1 MKGISRYILTMLVP
15 FLCLSCTDEIPMPA
29 GCGAAGG
36 VDRGKTVRVSLPF
49 SVSGGIRSDI
59 VTRAAGTEDS
69 RLGRIMLFMYENKG
83 KDQSQNKLLGYR
95 IFLNSNEGTVNN
107 EEDGFWT
114 GEGNEGRLNFYA
126 YPGDVYIYLLG
137 NVTGS
142 FLKYFPGM
150 QSEEELKGLT
160 DQEKFFQ
167 AVRPT
172 WTGNFNMTGGYLPL
186 AGSVN
191 NSTAACR
198 IGEDGTVTYMDDAT
212 GTETRIDSINN
223 PFLLKRLMA
232 KISFT
237 FKSKEGVTFTPR
249 SYQFRHVAEWVSP
262 KFSQDRTDKIGV
274 TDGEQTPFN
283 PQTPNF
289 FLVYV
294 PENMARTQAT
304 GITSFHDREKIKK
317 GSSGINLKETQEGHE
332 SHYQFENAPENTTYV
347 EVTGHFKGKIIKG
360 WKWRRT

>member
-126 YPGDVYIYLLG
+126 YPGDVHIYLLG

-142 FLKYFPGM
+142 FLSIFPACNRRR
-150 QSEEELKGLT
+150 SLK
-160 DQEKFFQ
+160 D
-167 AVRPT
+167 
-172 WTGNFNMTGGYLPL
+172 LPIRKNSFRR
-186 AGSVN
+186 SVPHGRAT
-191 NSTAACR
+191 ST
-198 IGEDGTVTYMDDAT
+198 
-212 GTETRIDSINN
+212 
-223 PFLLKRLMA
+223 
-232 KISFT
+232 
-237 FKSKEGVTFTPR
+237 
-249 SYQFRHVAEWVSP
+249 
-262 KFSQDRTDKIGV
+262 
-274 TDGEQTPFN
+274 
-283 PQTPNF
+283 
-289 FLVYV
+289 
-294 PENMARTQAT
+294 
-304 GITSFHDREKIKK
+304 
-317 GSSGINLKETQEGHE
+317 
-332 SHYQFENAPENTTYV
+332 
-347 EVTGHFKGKIIKG
+347 
-360 WKWRRT
+360 

>member
-1 MKGISRYILTMLVP
+1 MAIFMKGISRYILTMLVP

-137 NVTGS
+137 NAQSS
-142 FLKYFPGM
+142 FLNFFPGVSGGDALGT
-150 QSEEELKGLT
+150 QAEFF
-160 DQEKFFQ
+160 EK
-167 AVRPT
+167 ATPK
-172 WTGNFNMTGGYLPL
+172 WNGNIHSVDGYLPL
-186 AGSVN
+186 TGMVN
-191 NSTAACR
+191 NN
-198 IGEDGTVTYMDDAT
+198 T
-212 GTETRIDSINN
+212 G
-223 PFLLKRLMA
+223 LC
-232 KISFT
+232 
-237 FKSKEGVTFTPR
+237 
-249 SYQFRHVAEWVSP
+249 HVN
-262 KFSQDRTDKIGV
+262 
-274 TDGEQTPFN
+274 EQ
-283 PQTPNF
+283 
-289 FLVYV
+289 
-294 PENMARTQAT
+294 
-304 GITSFHDREKIKK
+304 G
-317 GSSGINLKETQEGHE
+317 
-332 SHYQFENAPENTTYV
+332 
-347 EVTGHFKGKIIKG
+347 
-360 WKWRRT
+360 

>member
-1 MKGISRYILTMLVP
+1 MAIFMKGISRYILTMLVP
-15 FLCLSCTDEIPMPA
+15 FFCLSCTDEIPMPA

-172 WTGNFNMTGGYLPL
+172 WTAT
-186 AGSVN
+186 
-191 NSTAACR
+191 ST
-198 IGEDGTVTYMDDAT
+198 
-212 GTETRIDSINN
+212 
-223 PFLLKRLMA
+223 
-232 KISFT
+232 
-237 FKSKEGVTFTPR
+237 
-249 SYQFRHVAEWVSP
+249 
-262 KFSQDRTDKIGV
+262 
-274 TDGEQTPFN
+274 
-283 PQTPNF
+283 
-289 FLVYV
+289 
-294 PENMARTQAT
+294 
-304 GITSFHDREKIKK
+304 
-317 GSSGINLKETQEGHE
+317 
-332 SHYQFENAPENTTYV
+332 
-347 EVTGHFKGKIIKG
+347 
-360 WKWRRT
+360 